1 MGVLFFQKVWV
12 KMFWLGMKVG
22 LLSKKL
28 DWGGGEFRQ
37 FWEGGYFGNGPL
49 FSFTFEINFP
59 LNNW

>member
-12 KMFWLGMKVG
+12 KMFWLGMKGG

-28 DWGGGEFRQ
+28 DWEGGNSANLG
-37 FWEGGYFGNGPL
+37 GGYFGNRPL
-49 FSFTFEINFP
+49 FSFTFEINFT